1 MTERIRHPHFTAGK
15 GLAVLLCLLAGW
27 LSATA
32 QDADTCPAKLRIVSY
47 NIHHG
52 EGMDGKLDFTRIG
65 SLLGKL
71 NADIIAIQEIDS
83 AATRTNGS
91 YGLGE
96 MAYQTGYNPTYGPS
110 IEFQGGKYGVGILSR
125 ERPLKTWRIP
135 LPGKSEARTLLM
147 AEFDKYV
154 FACTHLSLDE
164 DERLASVPLIEH
176 EAASCAKP
184 FIVAGDWNDNSDSKL
199 VKAMEKSFMICNRP
213 DSATF
218 PSDKPKE
225 CIDFI
230 AVYKGAQ
237 NKGDYNGEH
246 VNRTAKVEESL
257 VVDERT
263 ASDHRPVF
271 VSVVLP

>member
-1 MTERIRHPHFTAGK
+1 MNERIRHPHFTTGK
-15 GLAVLLCLLAGW
+15 GIAVLLCLLAGW
-27 LSATA
+27 LHATA
-32 QDADTCPAKLRIVSY
+32 QNADACPVKLRIASY

-52 EGMDGKLDFTRIG
+52 EGMDGKLDFVRIG

-71 NADIIAIQEIDS
+71 NADVIAIQEIDS

-96 MAYQTGYNPTYGPS
+96 MADQTGYHPTYGPS
-110 IEFQGGKYGVGILSR
+110 IDFQGGKYGVGILSR

-135 LPGKSEARTLLM
+135 LPGKSEPRTLLM

-184 FIVAGDWNDNSDSKL
+184 FIVAGDWNDNSGSRL
-199 VKAMEKSFMICNRP
+199 LKAMEKSFTICNRP

-218 PSDKPKE
+218 PSDKPEE

-230 AVYKGAQ
+230 AVYKGTQ
-237 NKGDYNGEH
+237 NKGCCNGEH
-246 VNRTAKVEESL
+246 GGRTAKVEESM

-271 VSVVLP
+271 VSVALP